1 MRISPETI
9 QQIQLRTD
17 IMDVVGDFVSLKKKG
32 QNYWACC
39 PFHNEKTPS
48 FSINPAKGIF
58 KCFGCGKGGDAITFV
73 MELENYTYPEALQ
86 YLAKKYSIEIEQDTR
101 PTDQQLSEQNERESL
116 LGLHDFACKYYQEIL
131 NNHPDGQA
139 IGLNYFKERGFNLK
153 TVAEFELGYSLKEW
167 DAFTQYAHN
176 QGFSY
181 ELLEKSGLTIKTEKG
196 TYIDRFRDRVMFPI
210 NNVSGKTIAFGGRI
224 LTNDKKQAKYL
235 NSPETP
241 IYHKSQVL
249 YGLYQAKKTIR
260 EQDNC
265 YLVEGY
271 TDVISLHQAD
281 ILNVVA
287 SSGTSLTVEQIRLIR
302 RFTPNVTVLYDGDFA
317 GIKASLRGIDLLLEE
332 DLNVKVVMF
341 PAGEDPDSYVKKLGT
356 TAFQDFLQSNKQ
368 DFITFKAQIYLQD
381 AKNDLIKRAE
391 MIHEIVSSIV
401 KIPDEIKQRIFYQ
414 ECSRLL
420 QIDEASLINEGLKLL
435 QKKSPQPIQQNLPPP
450 LFDDEQGIITQLPD
464 NELVVSPQK
473 EIGVQVQER
482 ELIRLLLNY
491 GNEVLKNGQKLVD
504 YILTEIEDLDFEHT
518 WYQEILKKIR
528 QDSKYTDY
536 QALMSVV
543 SGEIKSLI
551 TDLITEKYNLSDNWE
566 KKYFVL
572 TIRES
577 EQLDKMAIENILRL
591 KLYNVHKLIHENE
604 QKLSHAET
612 DVDQDQF
619 LLIGLR
625 LEAIRKTIAQ
635 QLNNVVMKG

>member
-17 IMDVVGDFVSLKKKG
+17 IMEVVGDFVSLKKKG

-58 KCFGCGKGGDAITFV
+58 KCFGCGKGGDAY
-73 MELENYTYPEALQ
+73 N
-86 YLAKKYSIEIEQDTR
+86 IEIAQDTR

-116 LGLHDFACKYYQEIL
+116 LGLHDFAQKYYQEIL

-167 DAFTQYAHN
+167 DAFTKYAHN
-176 QGFSY
+176 QGFTY

-196 TYIDRFRDRVMFPI
+196 SYIDRFRDRVMFPI
-210 NNVSGKTIAFGGRI
+210 HNVSGKTIAFGGRI

-302 RFTPNVTVLYDGDFA
+302 RSTPNVTVLYDGDVA

-356 TAFQDFLQSNKQ
+356 TAFQDFLQNNHQ

-420 QIDEASLINEGLKLL
+420 QIDEASLVNEGAKLL
-435 QKKSPQPIQQNLPPP
+435 QKKTNQNQSAPQNLPPP
-450 LFDDEQGIITQLPD
+450 LFDDEQGFVIQVPD
-464 NELVVSPQK
+464 NEQVVSPQK

-491 GNEVLKNGQKLVD
+491 GTETLKNGQKLVV
-504 YILTEIEDLDFEHT
+504 YVLAEIEDLEFEHPT
-518 WYQEILKKIR
+518 YQEILKKIR
-528 QDSKYTDY
+528 QDTKYTDF
-536 QALMSVV
+536 QALMPVV
-543 SGEIKSLI
+543 ASETKSII
-551 TDLITEKYNLSDNWE
+551 TDLITEKYNLSENWE

-572 TIRES
+572 TPRET
-577 EQLDKMAIENILRL
+577 EQLDQLAIENILRL
-591 KLYNVHKLIHENE
+591 KLYQVHKLIHENE
-604 QKLSHAET
+604 QKLTYAET
-612 DVDQDQF
+612 DSEQDQY

-625 LEAIRKTIAQ
+625 LESVRKTIAQ
-635 QLNNVVMKG
+635 QLNNVVLKG